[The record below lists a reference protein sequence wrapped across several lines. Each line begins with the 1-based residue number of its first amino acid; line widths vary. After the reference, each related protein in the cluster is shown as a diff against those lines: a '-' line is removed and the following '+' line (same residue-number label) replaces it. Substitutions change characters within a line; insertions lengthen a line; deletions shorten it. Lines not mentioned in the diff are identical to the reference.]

1 MLEDSIAL
9 RLGAINADMLGVVST
24 LASIRDVQQSLAAQF
39 AELNTSRRTQL
50 DELHTAIS
58 SQHSTLVKMAAS
70 NQMRNAQLAK
80 HSERMDKMEILF
92 DRLDTQ
98 LPNMACCVEVCSEV
112 GSSSTAIASTLTTIW
127 DQTLTAA
134 QTVTQ

>member
-1 MLEDSIAL
+1 M
-9 RLGAINADMLGVVST
+9 
-24 LASIRDVQQSLAAQF
+24 
-39 AELNTSRRTQL
+39 
-50 DELHTAIS
+50 
-58 SQHSTLVKMAAS
+58 LVKMAAS

>member
-1 MLEDSIAL
+1 MVEDSIASRL
-9 RLGAINADMLGVVST
+9 RAINADLLRVVST
-24 LASIRDVQQSLAAQF
+24 LASIRDVQQSSAARF
-39 AELNTSRRTQL
+39 AELNASCRTQL
-50 DELHTAIS
+50 DELHVAIS
-58 SQHSTLVKMAAS
+58 SQHSMLVKMAAS
-70 NQMRNAQLAK
+70 NQMGDAQLAK